1 MTLNVSPATQP
12 ILRGV
17 PVVQQQRRG
26 TYRHRPARHRSA
38 AALAALSLAGALAV
52 AGCSADGS
60 GSSSDKAAVGEAAAK
75 PQEGAASQGKAGA
88 GAAAP
93 AAPKDGQQPAA
104 VRPHVIRTATLAIET
119 PDAQKALAAARTATD
134 GAGGYVGNEST
145 KRGEDGRIT
154 STLTLRVPGERFD
167 AVLGAMEGSGKL
179 LNRKVEAQDVTEK
192 VADVDSRVKSQQ
204 ASVVRVREMMDKA
217 SALGDVVMLE
227 SELSKRQSDLESLLA
242 QQTALKDQ
250 TSMGTITVEVSE
262 PPVERAAP
270 EKEKEPT
277 FTDALSGGWN
287 VFAGLVRKLGL
298 ALAAVLPFA
307 VTAALVVAGVRIYRR
322 YRPAKPKAGLVPK
335 WGPAVPAARR
345 APDAPA
351 PGPNPNPD
359 PDPKPG
365 PDPKPNPDPDT
376 EN

>member
-1 MTLNVSPATQP
+1 M
-12 ILRGV
+12 
-17 PVVQQQRRG
+17 
-26 TYRHRPARHRSA
+26 
-38 AALAALSLAGALAV
+38 AALSLAGALAV

-75 PQEGAASQGKAGA
+75 PQEGAAAPAQGKAGA

-93 AAPKDGQQPAA
+93 AAPKDGQQPA
-104 VRPHVIRTATLAIET
+104 VRPHVIRTATLGIET
-119 PDAQKALAAARTATD
+119 PDAQKALAAARTATE

-145 KRGEDGRIT
+145 KRGADGRMT

-167 AVLGAMEGSGKL
+167 SVLGAMEGSGKL

-277 FTDALSGGWN
+277 FMDALRGGWN

-298 ALAAVLPFA
+298 AVAAVLPFA
-307 VTAALVVAGVRIYRR
+307 VTAALVVAGVRVYRR

-345 APDAPA
+345 APQAPA
-351 PGPNPNPD
+351 PGPNPD
-359 PDPKPG
+359 TK
-365 PDPKPNPDPDT
+365 PKPNPDPDT

>member
-1 MTLNVSPATQP
+1 M
-12 ILRGV
+12 I
-17 PVVQQQRRG
+17 QQRRRG
-26 TYRHRPARHRSA
+26 AYRHRSA

-75 PQEGAASQGKAGA
+75 PQEGAAAPAQGKAGA

-93 AAPKDGQQPAA
+93 AAPKDGQQPA
-104 VRPHVIRTATLAIET
+104 VRPHVIRTATLGIET
-119 PDAQKALAAARTATD
+119 PDAQKALAAARTATE

-145 KRGEDGRIT
+145 KRGADGRMT

-167 AVLGAMEGSGKL
+167 SVLGAMEGSGKL

-277 FTDALSGGWN
+277 FMDALRGGWN

-298 ALAAVLPFA
+298 AVAAVLPFA
-307 VTAALVVAGVRIYRR
+307 VTAALVVAGVRVYRR

-345 APDAPA
+345 APQAPA
-351 PGPNPNPD
+351 PGPNP
-359 PDPKPG
+359 K
-365 PDPKPNPDPDT
+365 PKPNPDPDT

>member
-1 MTLNVSPATQP
+1 M
-12 ILRGV
+12 
-17 PVVQQQRRG
+17 QQRRRG
-26 TYRHRPARHRSA
+26 AYRHRSA

-75 PQEGAASQGKAGA
+75 PQEGAAAPAQGKAGA

-93 AAPKDGQQPAA
+93 AAPKDGQQPA
-104 VRPHVIRTATLAIET
+104 VRPHVIRTATLGIET
-119 PDAQKALAAARTATD
+119 PDAQKALAAARTATE

-145 KRGEDGRIT
+145 KRGADGRMT

-167 AVLGAMEGSGKL
+167 SVLGAMEGSGKL

-277 FTDALSGGWN
+277 FMDALRGGWN

-298 ALAAVLPFA
+298 AVAAVLPFA
-307 VTAALVVAGVRIYRR
+307 VTAALVVAGVRVYRR

-345 APDAPA
+345 APQAPA
-351 PGPNPNPD
+351 PGPNPGPD
-359 PDPKPG
+359 PDTK
-365 PDPKPNPDPDT
+365 PKPNPDPDT

>member
-1 MTLNVSPATQP
+1 M
-12 ILRGV
+12 
-17 PVVQQQRRG
+17 QQRRRG
-26 TYRHRPARHRSA
+26 AYRHRSA

-75 PQEGAASQGKAGA
+75 PQEGAAAPAQGKAGA

-93 AAPKDGQQPAA
+93 AAPKDGQQPA
-104 VRPHVIRTATLAIET
+104 VRPHVIRTATLGIET
-119 PDAQKALAAARTATD
+119 PDAQKALAAARTATE

-145 KRGEDGRIT
+145 KRGADGRMT

-167 AVLGAMEGSGKL
+167 SVLGAMEGSGKL

-217 SALGDVVMLE
+217 SVLGDVVMLE

-277 FTDALSGGWN
+277 FMDALRGGWN

-298 ALAAVLPFA
+298 AVAAVLPFA

-345 APDAPA
+345 APQAPA
-351 PGPNPNPD
+351 PGPNPGPD
-359 PDPKPG
+359 PDTK
-365 PDPKPNPDPDT
+365 PKPNPDPDT